1 MKLID
6 VIKATNELYN
16 EDKELF
22 ESTDVAK
29 LMEKLSQKIDE
40 EEIVIANALTPSDTA
55 QLHKKFV

>member
-40 EEIVIANALTPSDTA
+40 EEIVFSGE
-55 QLHKKFV
+55 KGE